1 MQTSAAQEK
10 DGPQTKPSVG
20 LLSNCAGAKPANALV
35 SYSLALIHRLT
46 FALLQATLKDLWL
59 CGGFAITTSRN
70 ADDQEWQDGEQK

>member
-1 MQTSAAQEK
+1 MVSHGYRQNAN
-10 DGPQTKPSVG
+10 V
-20 LLSNCAGAKPANALV
+20 CARRVPRMDDPLV
-35 SYSLALIHRLT
+35 SYSLAFIHRLA